1 MAVRCK
7 LSAVDL
13 DVLPEKATKV
23 MRTLCPPEYV
33 CRIVFKNE
41 TDPIFEMDS
50 LYLGDVDVVK
60 AVHSS
65 LECMNIIQLVRPF
78 RSFHNLLHLPQSP
91 SLTRV
96 PQVDAQLFFIP
107 TDPEKRLLCC

>member
-60 AVHSS
+60 AVLSS
-65 LECMNIIQLVRPF
+65 LKCMNIIQLVRPF
-78 RSFHNLLHLPQSP
+78 RSFHNLPHL
-91 SLTRV
+91 LRV
-96 PQVDAQLFFIP
+96 RP
-107 TDPEKRLLCC
+107 

>member
-1 MAVRCK
+1 
-7 LSAVDL
+7 
-13 DVLPEKATKV
+13 
-23 MRTLCPPEYV
+23 
-33 CRIVFKNE
+33 
-41 TDPIFEMDS
+41 MDS

-96 PQVDAQLFFIP
+96 PQVDAQLLFIRA
-107 TDPEKRLLCC
+107 DPEAESTKANQKLNEDENRLQVD